1 MAAYTVKV
9 MLRVGERS
17 PDGAGPGRLDEHA
30 YDELLRRITFLEIPP
45 GSRISI
51 DALSREL
58 RLSKTPIREALGR
71 LESDGLVYKLHL
83 SGYRASDLLNRDQF
97 EDLAEFRS
105 ALEPIA
111 AERAAS
117 RIKPEGLERL
127 RSAADAM
134 AAAVDDPEDPRAA
147 FIRFSRADA
156 EFHDVIASVSGNVV
170 IRESL
175 HRWHI
180 HAHLFRLY
188 YHSRVTQEA
197 ITEHAAILAALEQHQ
212 PETARLAMAE
222 HIRISSE
229 RTRSAFQE

>member
-1 MAAYTVKV
+1 
-9 MLRVGERS
+9 
-17 PDGAGPGRLDEHA
+17 
-30 YDELLRRITFLEIPP
+30 
-45 GSRISI
+45 
-51 DALSREL
+51 
-58 RLSKTPIREALGR
+58 LGR

-117 RIKPEGLERL
+117 RIDTVGLARL
-127 RSAADAM
+127 RDAADAM
-134 AAAVDDPEDPRAA
+134 ATAAADQEDPRAA

-156 EFHDVIASVSGNVV
+156 EFHDVIATVSGNVV

-180 HAHLFRLY
+180 HANLFRLY

-197 ITEHAAILAALEQHQ
+197 IAEHAAIVTALEQHE
-212 PETARLAMAE
+212 PEAARLAMAE

-229 RTRSAFQE
+229 RTRSAFENPA